1 VAKLHSRLDSV
12 LLFFQRR
19 SFNKGVLNASR
30 TWLAIGVA
38 SWVLR
43 LMRRI
48 VIGEYQMVYRG
59 TLRPGEVLQISH
71 KPETYTGKR
80 VRSRRRKVRS

>member
-19 SFNKGVLNASR
+19 SFNKGVFKASR
-30 TWLAIGVA
+30 IWLAIGVT

-43 LMRRI
+43 LLRR
-48 VIGEYQMVYRG
+48 VVVGEYELVYRG
-59 TLRPGEVLQISH
+59 TVQPGEVLQISH
-71 KPETYTGKR
+71 SPETYTGKR
-80 VRSRRRKVRS
+80 VRSRRRKVRG